1 MIKELFAQNNVEI
14 GDREEALFETY
25 YQNLISWNQ
34 KFNLTAIT
42 DKQEVAVKHFLDS
55 VIAAKYFP
63 YGASVADVGSGA
75 GFPAIPLKIV
85 RDDLDI
91 TMLET
96 LNKRV
101 GFLQDTLAVLDVPG
115 KALHLRAEDAAYG
128 AMRESFDVATARAVT
143 ATPMLVQYLLPLV
156 KVGGSAV
163 LYKGADVREELKQA
177 EKAIK
182 LLGGMISRVDRVD
195 FCGMGRSIVV
205 IDKIFTTPT
214 IYPKKK
220 IKA

>member
-1 MIKELFAQNNVEI
+1 MIKELFAKNNVQI
-14 GDREEALFETY
+14 GEREVSLFETY

-42 DKQEVAVKHFLDS
+42 DKKEVAVKHFLDS
-55 VIAAKYFP
+55 VIAQKYFP
-63 YGASVADVGSGA
+63 YGASVVDVGSGA

-85 RDDLDI
+85 RSDLSI
-91 TMLET
+91 TMLEA

-101 GFLQDTLAVLDVPG
+101 NFLQDTLAVLDLPG

-143 ATPMLVQYLLPLV
+143 NTKQLVQDLLPLV
-156 KVGGSAV
+156 QVGGSAI
-163 LYKGADVREELKQA
+163 LYTSADIEEELKEA
-177 EKAIK
+177 ESAVKT
-182 LLGGMISRVDRVD
+182 LGGMISRVDRVD
-195 FCGMGRSIVV
+195 YAGMGRSVVV
-205 IDKIFTTPT
+205 IDKIFTTPK

-220 IKA
+220 IK

>member
-1 MIKELFAQNNVEI
+1 MIKELFAKNNVEI
-14 GDREEALFETY
+14 GEREVSLFETY

-42 DKQEVAVKHFLDS
+42 DKKEVAVKHFLDS
-55 VIAAKYFP
+55 VIAEKYFP
-63 YGASVADVGSGA
+63 YGASVVDVGSGA

-85 RDDLDI
+85 RSDLDI
-91 TMLET
+91 TMLEA

-101 GFLQDTLAVLDVPG
+101 NFLRDTLAVLDLPG

-143 ATPMLVQYLLPLV
+143 NTKQLVQYLLPLV
-156 KVGGSAV
+156 KVGGSAI
-163 LYKGADVREELKQA
+163 LYKSAEIEEELKEA
-177 EKAIK
+177 ESAVKT
-182 LLGGMISRVDRVD
+182 LGGMISRVDRVD
-195 FCGMGRSIVV
+195 YAGMGRTIVV
-205 IDKIFTTPT
+205 IDKIFTTPK

-220 IKA
+220 IK

>member
-1 MIKELFAQNNVEI
+1 MIKELFAEHNVQI
-14 GDREEALFETY
+14 GDREEGLFETY

-42 DKQEVAVKHFLDS
+42 EKREVAVKHFLDC
-55 VIAAKYFP
+55 VIAQKYFP
-63 YGASVADVGSGA
+63 QGASVVDVGSGA

-85 RDDLDI
+85 RDDLSV
-91 TMLET
+91 TMLEA

-101 GFLQDTLAVLDVPG
+101 NFLQDTLAVLDLPG
-115 KALHLRAEDAAYG
+115 VALHLRAEDAANG

-143 ATPMLVQYLLPLV
+143 NTALLVQYLLPLV
-156 KVGGSAV
+156 KVGGCAV
-163 LYKGADVREELKQA
+163 LYKGAEIEEELKAA
-177 EKAIK
+177 ERPIK

-195 FCGMGRSIVV
+195 FAGLGRSVVV
-205 IDKIFTTPT
+205 IDKIFTTPK

-220 IKA
+220 IK